1 MSLRRKRSLHKIPNP
16 ERFEYG
22 ALLNVRGGNAMS
34 VLSAVQIVE
43 SFWSDVW
50 VARNPGAVDRYVVE
64 D

>member
-1 MSLRRKRSLHKIPNP
+1 
-16 ERFEYG
+16 
-22 ALLNVRGGNAMS
+22 MS

-50 VARNPGAVDRYVVE
+50 VARNPGAVNRYVVE